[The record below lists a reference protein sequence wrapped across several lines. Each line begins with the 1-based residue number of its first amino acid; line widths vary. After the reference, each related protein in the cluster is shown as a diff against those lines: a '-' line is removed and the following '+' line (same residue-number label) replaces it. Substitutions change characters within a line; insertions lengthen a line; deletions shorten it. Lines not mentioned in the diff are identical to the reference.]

1 MNISD
6 ADSLT
11 NIQVGHSRGGTHMN
25 TMSQFSQDSAPLA
38 NIKQSKASVLGEGS
52 TQASTT

>member
-6 ADSLT
+6 GDSLT
-11 NIQVGHSRGGTHMN
+11 NIQVGHSRGGTLMN
-25 TMSQFSQDSAPLA
+25 TMSQNSQDSNPLTK
-38 NIKQSKASVLGEGS
+38 IKQSKVSVLGEAS